1 MVEEL
6 EYLSVELLSGAISI
20 STMFNTLGVNVSDRQ
35 MQWATILLSVYQ
47 QDWNA
52 LTISQEDAIKLLID
66 NLTTDI
72 IYVLQY
78 KN

>member
-1 MVEEL
+1 MVEQL

-20 STMFNTLGVNVSDRQ
+20 STMFKTLGVNVTDRQ
-35 MQWATILLSVYQ
+35 LQWATILLSVYQ

-66 NLTTDI
+66 NLTTDL

>member
-20 STMFNTLGVNVSDRQ
+20 STMFNTLGVRVSDRQ

-47 QDWNA
+47 QEWKT
-52 LTISQEDAIKLLID
+52 LTISQDDAIKLLID

>member
-1 MVEEL
+1 
-6 EYLSVELLSGAISI
+6 
-20 STMFNTLGVNVSDRQ
+20 

-47 QDWNA
+47 QEWKT
-52 LTISQEDAIKLLID
+52 LTISQDDEIKLLID
-66 NLTTDI
+66 NLTTDL

>member
-20 STMFNTLGVNVSDRQ
+20 STMFNTLGVNVTDRQ
-35 MQWATILLSVYQ
+35 LKWATILLSVYQ

>member
-1 MVEEL
+1 MAEEL
-6 EYLSVELLSGAISI
+6 EYLSVELLSGAITI
-20 STMFNTLGVNVSDRQ
+20 STMFNSLGVNVTDRQ
-35 MQWATILLSVYQ
+35 MQWSTILLSVYQ
-47 QDWNA
+47 DEWKS

>member
-6 EYLSVELLSGAISI
+6 EYLSVELLSGVISI
-20 STMFNTLGVNVSDRQ
+20 STMFSTLGVNVSDRQ
-35 MQWATILLSVYQ
+35 MQWATILLSAYQ
-47 QDWNA
+47 QEWKS

-66 NLTTDI
+66 NLTTDL

>member
-20 STMFNTLGVNVSDRQ
+20 STMFKTLGVNVTDRQ
-35 MQWATILLSVYQ
+35 LQWATILLSVYQ
-47 QDWNA
+47 QEWET

-66 NLTTDI
+66 NLTTDL

>member
-6 EYLSVELLSGAISI
+6 EYLSVELLSGAITI
-20 STMFNTLGVNVSDRQ
+20 STMFNTLGVSVSDRQ
-35 MQWATILLSVYQ
+35 MQWATTILGVYREQ
-47 QDWNA
+47 WNN
-52 LTISQEDAIKLLID
+52 LTISQEDAIKILID
-66 NLTTDI
+66 NLTTDL